1 MNENKPLSIAI
12 QEARND
18 IANAINKQTLHS
30 SIMRMIIKEIYDEV
44 CVLDNQII
52 ASEKEKY
59 DSSQEQNDMIKDNSM
74 E

>member
-44 CVLDNQII
+44 CILDNQII

-59 DSSQEQNDMIKDNSM
+59 DSSQEQNDMIKDNYM